1 MEVRSHTFSLAN
13 LKQLIFESDRFCEP
27 HEREIN
33 SLNEDNIS
41 RDCVICSN
49 GVFGSHNVVVPH
61 SPMGIVF
68 KLTSLHFM
76 HGSCYREL
84 KATQQRLDSRKICPH
99 CQDPL
104 ARELQFSSVAH
115 AVVSGQID
123 HALQLMQEQEQAH
136 DLQHSWHGSK
146 MTALHIAAINGEK
159 NMARLLQV
167 EGIDIDV
174 LDSEG
179 NTALHHAVR
188 NHNLETVK
196 TLLKFNAD
204 ANIRN
209 NCGGFTPLHL
219 AARKPKYPDL
229 FTLLIEH
236 KARFD
241 IPDERGRLAI
251 HAASEGGHELAL
263 EHLIKNKADVNAIA
277 QDGRTA
283 LHYATVFDY
292 FDCDPRPKNRLTLA
306 RMLINAGAKVD
317 LRSGCGYT
325 AFDGVD
331 RVSDSSDRD
340 ELIKLLLS
348 SAVNDFSDVNI
359 PANSSG
365 YSLLEYAL
373 EVEDKEAMQKLLD
386 RGAQV
391 TNHDTLYTLLDDCE
405 DKQAF
410 LRMLNAACCRA

>member
-1 MEVRSHTFSLAN
+1 MEVSSHTFSLAN
-13 LKQLIFESDRFCEP
+13 LKQLIFESNRSCEP
-27 HEREIN
+27 YKKEIN
-33 SLNEDNIS
+33 SLNEDNLS
-41 RDCVICSN
+41 KDCVICSK

-104 ARELQFSSVAH
+104 APELQFSSVAH
-115 AVVSGQID
+115 AVVSGQTD
-123 HALQLMQEQEQAH
+123 HALQLMQEQSH
-136 DLQHSWHGSK
+136 DLKHSWHGSK

-159 NMARLLQV
+159 NMAGLLQV

-179 NTALHHAVR
+179 NTALHHAVS

-204 ANIRN
+204 PNIRN
-209 NCGGFTPLHL
+209 NCGFTPLHL
-219 AARKPKYPDL
+219 AAGEPTCPDL

-241 IPDERGRLAI
+241 IPDESGHQAI
-251 HAASEGGHELAL
+251 HTAAEAGHELAL
-263 EHLIKNKADVNAIA
+263 ETLIKNGANVNAIA
-277 QDGRTA
+277 RDGRTP
-283 LHYATVFDY
+283 LHYTTVLDFDEY
-292 FDCDPRPKNRLTLA
+292 EPKSKNRLTLA

-317 LRSGCGYT
+317 LRSGMGYT

-331 RVSDSSDRD
+331 RVSDSSDRN

-359 PANSSG
+359 PADSSG

-373 EVEDKEAMQKLLD
+373 EAEDKEAMQKLLD

-391 TNHDTLYTLLDDCE
+391 TNDDNLYALLDECE

-410 LRMLNAACCRA
+410 LRILNAACCRA